1 MLIGGGAIQHFFSGI
16 PLPYTVMLL
25 LFGALLGCWVLFD
38 PAFTLRPGT
47 MAGEYE
53 WEGKVLKCNVS
64 QPIANDLHFHGQSCE
79 RTVA

>member
-1 MLIGGGAIQHFFSGI
+1 MVRHAF
-16 PLPYTVMLL
+16 PYRLLVRL